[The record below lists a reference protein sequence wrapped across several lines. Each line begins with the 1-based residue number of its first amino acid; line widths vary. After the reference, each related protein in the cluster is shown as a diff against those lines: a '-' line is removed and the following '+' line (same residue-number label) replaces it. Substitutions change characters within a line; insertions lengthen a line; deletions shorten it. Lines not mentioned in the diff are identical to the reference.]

1 MSFAQQL
8 NRRVL
13 IERPVATSESEYG
26 TKEIAWEPFV
36 TVWASVRDVLM
47 TARGGGETSVHGDL
61 RLLVRPCRI
70 VIRHRPTVTTQ
81 MRVTL
86 LHENRVMQ
94 IVSIAEIGFK
104 VATELQCEE
113 FSS

>member
-1 MSFAQQL
+1 MSFSQQL
-8 NRRVL
+8 NRRIL
-13 IERPVATSESEYG
+13 IERPVATPEPEYG
-26 TKEIAWEPFV
+26 KKEITWEPFI

-47 TARGGGETSVHGDL
+47 SARGGGETSVHGDL
-61 RLLVRPCRI
+61 RLLVRPCRV
-70 VIRHRPTVTTQ
+70 VIRYRPTVTTL

-94 IVSIAEIGFK
+94 IVSIAEIGNK
-104 VATELQCEE
+104 TATELQCEE